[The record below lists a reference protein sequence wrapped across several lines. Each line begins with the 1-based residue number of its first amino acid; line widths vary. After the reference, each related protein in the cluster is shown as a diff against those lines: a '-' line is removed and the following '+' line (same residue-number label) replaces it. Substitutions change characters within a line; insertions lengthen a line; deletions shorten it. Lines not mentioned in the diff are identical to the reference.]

1 MYSLRNK
8 KLGLKFA
15 VYMDDLD
22 LITTLKEL
30 LKTIDYLKKEIEMKD
45 LGKVRYCLG
54 LQIEYYSN
62 DVFVH

>member
-54 LQIEYYSN
+54 LQIEYCSN

>member
-1 MYSLRNK
+1 
-8 KLGLKFA
+8 
-15 VYMDDLD
+15 MDDLD

-30 LKTIDYLKKEIEMKD
+30 LKKIDYLKKEIEMKD